1 VADSTTPWRN
11 TTHDWASTVDAEH
24 LSQIR
29 ADPAAYAPGGV
40 LHLVLEVAAYAADEA
55 PASTVGR
62 CTITLHAD
70 GSVSVA
76 DNGRGTDT
84 RLDAEG
90 APVRKPV
97 MATRD
102 LRFFDS
108 PATEAAET
116 LPDGHPRR
124 GISVVAALSAWLVH
138 TNHRGNGSWTQRY
151 EHGIP
156 VTGLVPVPA
165 RPTTGTTVHFLP
177 GEDVDPVPTAE
188 ELSRLARWPHL
199 AVEVIDQRQP
209 RGSARRNV
217 AP

>member
-1 VADSTTPWRN
+1 M
-11 TTHDWASTVDAEH
+11 
-24 LSQIR
+24 
-29 ADPAAYAPGGV
+29 
-40 LHLVLEVAAYAADEA
+40 LHLVLEVVAYAADEA
-55 PASTVGR
+55 ASTGGR

-90 APVRKPV
+90 SPVRKPV

-102 LRFFDS
+102 LRFFGA

-124 GISVVAALSAWLVH
+124 GISVVAALSTWLVH

-151 EHGIP
+151 EYGIP
-156 VTGLVPVPA
+156 VTGLVPVAA

-177 GEDVDPVPTAE
+177 GDGFDPIQATE
-188 ELSRLARWPHL
+188 ELSRLARRPHL

>member
-1 VADSTTPWRN
+1 MPCPQQARPQDATGATGKNPRVADSTTPWRN

-55 PASTVGR
+55 PASPVGR

-84 RLDAEG
+84 RLDADG
-90 APVRKPV
+90 TPVRKPV

-102 LRFFDS
+102 LRFFDA
-108 PATEAAET
+108 PTT
-116 LPDGHPRR
+116 QILPDGHPRR

-156 VTGLVPVPA
+156 VTGLVPVAAQPDSG
-165 RPTTGTTVHFLP
+165 TGTTVHFLP
-177 GEDVDPVPTAE
+177 
-188 ELSRLARWPHL
+188 
-199 AVEVIDQRQP
+199 
-209 RGSARRNV
+209 
-217 AP
+217 